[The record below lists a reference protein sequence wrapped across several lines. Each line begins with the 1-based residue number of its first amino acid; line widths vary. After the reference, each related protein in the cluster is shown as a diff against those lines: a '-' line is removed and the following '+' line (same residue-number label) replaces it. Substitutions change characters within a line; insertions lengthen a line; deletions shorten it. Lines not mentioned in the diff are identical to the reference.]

1 MKTWKLTAY
10 GENFY
15 RADEIELSQE
25 QLGIILD
32 WQIHRTNRD
41 KVETKLRKA
50 GLSWGMIN
58 DLITTT
64 FEHPDIIE
72 VDVV

>member
-32 WQIHRTNRD
+32 WQIHHTNRD
-41 KVETKLRKA
+41 KIETKLKKT

-58 DLITTT
+58 DLITAT